1 MWTIDE
7 LKFKKES
14 EDKIEF
20 KKGEHGN
27 VSYDGSNKMKPSDRR
42 RCILGYVVA
51 LCNEGGGSLVIG
63 MEDAY
68 PHKVVGTKQ
77 CEGSIGQLESDI
89 YRDTDI
95 RPVVYE
101 LYENPEL
108 KQGRVLVIEV
118 PSRPTGMV
126 FKFEDVALM
135 RVGEE
140 LKPMSDEVYLKII
153 QEKEPDFSQQIC
165 KEATIDNLDEQ
176 AIDILRHK
184 YATKQKNN
192 LFLTLPKEQILSDLD
207 LVTKDGVTNAAII
220 LLGKKEFLNKIFPQ
234 AAVMLEYRNTESQ
247 ITFDNRTKYDEPFY
261 IMIEKLWHDIDL
273 RNGKFSVAEGPY
285 IFDIPYFN
293 EEVIREAVNNAIAH
307 RDYRRNSETVIK
319 QYPQKLVITNAG
331 GFPVGVTIENLLTVP
346 STPRNRLLADVLSKT
361 GIVERSGQGIDK
373 IFKNTLSEGKR
384 QPDYSQSDNFHV
396 ELALSAAITN
406 KTFAM
411 FIDTEQQRLPEEQK
425 LSVFEIMALSSI
437 LEGKGNEV
445 KKETIQSLLERGLI
459 EKHGKT
465 RGTYYILSRNYY
477 ELSGDMSTYAKK
489 TEWNTA
495 QASSII
501 IPHLVKFQRAKMKDL
516 ADLLSGHLTRRQ
528 VRLLVDQMVAENILV
543 QTGSGS
549 GTYYSISDTYVKNT
563 MLMAKAL
570 GIGLEELKKRGEIDL
585 N

>member
-1 MWTIDE
+1 MWTIEE
-7 LKFKKES
+7 LKYKRES

-20 KKGEHGN
+20 KKGEQGN
-27 VSYDGSNKMKPSDRR
+27 ISYDGASKMKPSDRR
-42 RCILGYVVA
+42 KCILGYVIA

-77 CEGSIGQLESDI
+77 NEGSIGQLESDI
-89 YRDTDI
+89 YRDTEI
-95 RPVVYE
+95 RPHVYE

-108 KQGRVLVIEV
+108 KQGRVLVIDV
-118 PSRPTGMV
+118 PSRPIGVV
-126 FKFEDVALM
+126 FKYEDVPLM

-165 KEATIDNLDEQ
+165 KEATIDDLDEQ

-184 YATKQKNN
+184 YAAKQKNN
-192 LFLTLPKEQILSDLD
+192 SFLTLPKEQILSDLD
-207 LVTKDGVTNAAII
+207 LITKEGVTNAAII
-220 LLGKKEFLNKIFPQ
+220 LLGKKDILKKVFPQ
-234 AAVMLEYRNTESQ
+234 AAVMLEYRNIESQ
-247 ITFDNRTKYDEPFY
+247 ITFDNRTKYDDPFY

-293 EEVIREAVNNAIAH
+293 EEVIREALNNAIAH
-307 RDYRRNSETVIK
+307 RDYRRSSETVIK
-319 QYPQKLVITNAG
+319 QYPQKLIITNAG

-373 IFKNTLSEGKR
+373 IFKNTISEGKQ
-384 QPDYSQSDNFHV
+384 QPDYSRSDNFHV
-396 ELALSAAITN
+396 ELALSATITN
-406 KTFAM
+406 RAFAL
-411 FIDTEQQRLPEEQK
+411 FIDSEQQRLPEEQK
-425 LSVFEIMALSSI
+425 LSVFEIMALSAI
-437 LEGKGNEV
+437 LNEKGSNV
-445 KKETIQSLLERGLI
+445 SKDIIQSLLDRGLI
-459 EKHGKT
+459 EKRGKT

-477 ELSGDMSTYAKK
+477 EIAGDISGYAKK

-495 QASSII
+495 QAASVI
-501 IPHLVKFQRAKMKDL
+501 IPHLAEFKKAKMKDF

-528 VRLLVDQMVAENILV
+528 VRVLVDQLV
-543 QTGSGS
+543 EEDVLVKTGSGS
-549 GTYYSISDTYVKNT
+549 GTYYLISDSYIKNT
-563 MLMAKAL
+563 AIVTKAL
-570 GIGLEELKKRGEIDL
+570 GIGLEVLKNRGEID
-585 N
+585 

>member
-1 MWTIDE
+1 MWTIEE
-7 LKFKKES
+7 LKYKKEA
-14 EDKIEF
+14 EDRIEF
-20 KKGEHGN
+20 KKGENGN
-27 VSYDGSNKMKPSDRR
+27 VSYDGGTRTKPAERR
-42 RCILGYVVA
+42 RCILGYVTA

-63 MEDAY
+63 MHDSY
-68 PHKVVGTKQ
+68 PHKVSGTKQ
-77 CEGSIGQLESDI
+77 CEGKIGELESNI
-89 YRDTDI
+89 YRDTNI
-95 RPVVYE
+95 RPTIYE
-101 LYENPEL
+101 LYEDPDNKE
-108 KQGRVLVIEV
+108 GRVLVIDV
-118 PSRPTGMV
+118 PGRPIGTV

-165 KEATIDNLDEQ
+165 KEATIDDLDEH

-192 LFLTLPKEQILSDLD
+192 SFLTLPKEQILSDLD
-207 LVTKDGVTNAAII
+207 LITKEGVTNAAII
-220 LLGKKEFLNKIFPQ
+220 LLGKKEILKKIFPQ
-234 AAVMLEYRNTESQ
+234 SAVMLEYRNTESQ
-247 ITFDNRTKYDEPFY
+247 ITFDNRTKYDDPFY

-293 EEVIREAVNNAIAH
+293 EEVIREALNNAIAH

-373 IFKNTLSEGKR
+373 IFKNTLSEGKQ
-384 QPDYSQSDNFHV
+384 QPDYSRSDKFHV
-396 ELALSAAITN
+396 ELALSATITN
-406 KTFAM
+406 RAFAL
-411 FIDTEQQRLPEEQK
+411 FIDSEQQRLPEEQK
-425 LSVFEIMALSSI
+425 LSVFEIMALSAI
-437 LEGKGNEV
+437 LNEKGNDV
-445 KKETIQSLLERGLI
+445 PKDIIQSLLDRGLI
-459 EKHGKT
+459 EKRGKT

-477 ELSGDMSTYAKK
+477 EIAGDISEYTKK

-495 QASSII
+495 QAASVI
-501 IPHLVKFQRAKMKDL
+501 IPHLAEFKKAKMKDF

-528 VRLLVDQMVAENILV
+528 VRVLVDQLV
-543 QTGSGS
+543 DEDVLVKTGSGS
-549 GTYYSISDTYVKNT
+549 GTYYLISDSYVKNT
-563 MLMAKAL
+563 AIAAKAL
-570 GIGLEELKKRGEIDL
+570 GIGLEVLKERGEID
-585 N
+585 